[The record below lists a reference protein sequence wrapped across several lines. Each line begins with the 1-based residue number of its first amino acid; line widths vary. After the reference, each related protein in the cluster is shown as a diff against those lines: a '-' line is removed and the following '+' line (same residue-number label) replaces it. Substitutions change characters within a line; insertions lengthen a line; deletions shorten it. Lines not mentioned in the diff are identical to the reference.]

1 MKGAA
6 IRAAIVAAAVIVGA
20 VVLAKGFSATGQFI
34 SGPSGGA
41 SPTITPSP
49 SASTS
54 PTPHHTTPS
63 APSGHA
69 KGVSLAIFN
78 TTNVVGLAACAA
90 IDLSKQGYVV
100 PASSV
105 LQAPPGSTAAGA
117 EIFYRDAQ
125 GKADAQVLATHYF
138 KNEQA
143 KVRHLQSSAGIPK
156 GAELAVFLGS
166 QYASSHQGG
175 C

>member
-1 MKGAA
+1 MVEAPRLQGASHPRSLRDLRGSLSSGAQPADRPTRRAVVRSHARAEAPQASRGAA
-6 IRAAIVAAAVIVGA
+6 PQALRR
-20 VVLAKGFSATGQFI
+20 TGR
-34 SGPSGGA
+34 
-41 SPTITPSP
+41 
-49 SASTS
+49 
-54 PTPHHTTPS
+54 HRR
-63 APSGHA
+63 
-69 KGVSLAIFN
+69 
-78 TTNVVGLAACAA
+78 LAACAA

-138 KNEQA
+138 KNEQS

-166 QYASSHQGG
+166 Q
-175 C
+175 